1 MSNLSE
7 TSGVFIVAQT
17 PFDDI
22 GRVDLDS
29 IETLTDFYFAH
40 GATGL
45 TVLGVAGEASKLTTE
60 EAIDVATTFIRRA
73 AGKPVVVGTSNPNI
87 ALLDALT
94 RKVMDAGA
102 AAVMIA
108 PPAGL
113 KSDEDIFSYFSAVF
127 ARIGNTPVVLQ
138 DFPTSSQVWM
148 SVPCIARLIEAFPQI
163 AIIKEEDLPSIPKIT
178 RLRQEV
184 KRPVSIMTGNNGV
197 YLPQEMA
204 RGING
209 PMSGFSYPE
218 MLSAVYRLMRDGN
231 AASAHDIFDM
241 YLPLLNYENQ
251 GQFGVA
257 ARKEV
262 LRRRGAIRHAN
273 MRRPGPALTNQELG
287 EIDLLVRR
295 IETARAERAVS
306 ASTTC
311 K

>member
-1 MSNLSE
+1 MNSLCE
-7 TSGVFIVAQT
+7 TNGVFIVAQT
-17 PFDDI
+17 PFDDA
-22 GRVDLDS
+22 GNVDLSSIDS
-29 IETLTDFYFAH
+29 LVDFYFAC

-60 EAIDVATTFIRRA
+60 EAVDVAKAFIKRA
-73 AGKPVVVGTSNPNI
+73 SGKPVVVGTSNPNI
-87 ALLDALT
+87 TLLASLT

-102 AAVMIA
+102 VAVMIA
-108 PPAGL
+108 PPGGL
-113 KSDEDIFSYFSAVF
+113 RTDEDIFSYFGAVF
-127 ARIGNTPVVLQ
+127 SRIGDTPVVLQ

-148 SVPCIARLIEAFPQI
+148 SAPCIARLLDMFPQI

-178 RLRQEV
+178 KIREAT

-218 MLSAVYRLMRDGN
+218 MLSSVYSLMCAGK
-231 AASAHDIFDM
+231 AEAAHDVFDM

-251 GQFGVA
+251 SQFGVA
-257 ARKEV
+257 VRKEI
-262 LRRRGAIRHAN
+262 LRRRGAIRHAA
-273 MRRPGPALTNQELG
+273 MRRPGPVLTPRDLND
-287 EIDLLVRR
+287 IDMLVGR
-295 IETARAERAVS
+295 IEAARSERGIP
-306 ASTTC
+306 ASGNW